1 MIVSS
6 IPNTKPRNK
15 TPPAPQ
21 MTISPYETQKAA
33 KVAEEKSLIGV
44 EDAINDII
52 NERKK
57 THAD

>member
-1 MIVSS
+1 M
-6 IPNTKPRNK
+6 
-15 TPPAPQ
+15 
-21 MTISPYETQKAA
+21 SPYETQKAA